1 MKNQNKTSKT
11 VQFFLDRG
19 LRCFGSLGSVVCFVF
34 FGAGFG
40 AGTSVCAFRF
50 NKHRTWLQL
59 VLWLDLPYECTCK
72 ARKSSHASSV

>member
-19 LRCFGSLGSVVCFVF
+19 LRCFGSLGSVVCFEF
-34 FGAGFG
+34 FAAGFG

-50 NKHRTWLQL
+50 NKHYFDTILCQSYFPTHYFSPKL
-59 VLWLDLPYECTCK
+59 C
-72 ARKSSHASSV
+72 

>member
-50 NKHRTWLQL
+50 NKHRLFTVAL
-59 VLWLDLPYECTCK
+59 VGLHLGLSISKTVLSDRST
-72 ARKSSHASSV
+72 

>member
-34 FGAGFG
+34 FGAGAFFG
-40 AGTSVCAFRF
+40 AFLENTRICNRIRSNLGSDFRSIYV
-50 NKHRTWLQL
+50 R
-59 VLWLDLPYECTCK
+59 
-72 ARKSSHASSV
+72 